1 MAANA
6 SVDDRAG
13 KIGVMICDDVDAIRL
28 LLRIV
33 IEETPNLYLAAEATN
48 GDEAVAEAVRTQ
60 PDVILLD
67 ISMPVRSG
75 LDALP
80 DIKLAAPKAVVIVF
94 SGLADSVVESEPL
107 KVGAAQLLQKGVDP
121 QTIVAAIESTLAS
134 G

>member
-1 MAANA
+1 MRRMAANA

-94 SGLADSVVESEPL
+94 SGLADSVVESE
-107 KVGAAQLLQKGVDP
+107 AAEDDDH
-121 QTIVAAIESTLAS
+121 
-134 G
+134 